1 MALAGRFPIAHDV
14 AFPGGAYLVSE
25 VTPVYDFDRS
35 TKDNKVQQVDKDN
48 GLLLWQIDV
57 VDPDP
62 NAPRKQKTVSVKF
75 AAKVQPVPP
84 SNDGSSPFTPV
95 EFEGLTALAYIQES
109 GDFSSVVYS
118 YKASGMKSPGRPA
131 SSRPAGDGKAA

>member
-14 AFPGGAYLVSE
+14 AFPEGAYLVSE
-25 VTPVYDFDRS
+25 VTPVNDFDRS
-35 TKDNKVQQVDKDN
+35 TKETKVQQVDKDN
-48 GLLLWQIDV
+48 GLLLWQ
-57 VDPDP
+57 VDIVDADP
-62 NAPRKQKTVSVKF
+62 SAPRKQKTVSVKI

-131 SSRPAGDGKAA
+131 SSRPVGDGKAA